1 MSSGI
6 IALMVGVSI
15 ILGSIALLALL
26 WGLKTGQFD
35 DEQKFINAARYDSEE
50 ELKDAQ
56 MMEQKREKAKKRK
69 QDSGYRP
76 PD

>member
-6 IALMVGVSI
+6 IALMVGVSL
-15 ILGSIALLALL
+15 ILGGLALTALL

-35 DEQKFINAARYDSEE
+35 DEEKFLNAARFDSEE

-56 MMEQKREKAKKRK
+56 MLEKKKKEALKRK
-69 QDSGYRP
+69 KEKEYGP